1 MVDVGEQLQVL
12 LSQGECVYQT
22 SDYITR
28 MQAQA
33 GMVEHDE
40 EEKEIQDIT
49 MAVTGTGTGTAAC
62 TTSSSSSSSFDTDD
76 DSSSSSPTNTKKH
89 RLLESSSHAVLAE
102 QECHHTDQCQRTA
115 TTTSPTT
122 TRRSTLSSCINKNWR
137 EQICKWAYDGTYR
150 RFIRIQFRFP
160 ISFHLACLLL
170 ALIKK
175 TDLIF
180 ICHPTQQLLS
190 LFLLLLYYT
199 YKYVQWLITLI

>member
-33 GMVEHDE
+33 GMVEHDA

-49 MAVTGTGTGTAAC
+49 MAVTGTGTAAC
-62 TTSSSSSSSFDTDD
+62 TTSSSSSFDTDD

-160 ISFHLACLLL
+160 ISFHPACLL
-170 ALIKK
+170 ASRISKEN
-175 TDLIF
+175 
-180 ICHPTQQLLS
+180 
-190 LFLLLLYYT
+190 
-199 YKYVQWLITLI
+199 